1 MQVLCDENGYITSF
15 ALVGTLVDGMEVND
29 PEDTDAFAAHF
40 SAYRV
45 RDGNLVFDQQQEE
58 ALLQEA
64 EVEEIRQRR
73 EQECFSVVNRG
84 QLWYELLNE
93 EQKEELKTWYQ
104 AWLDAT
110 NTGVMPQK
118 PAWL

>member
-29 PEDTDAFAAHF
+29 PEDADAFAAHF